1 MDNYDNLLL
10 SRSDQM
16 VYGYLPETV
25 GSDSRIGPQPP
36 LDPSE
41 KGAAEDCS
49 TRISKTPPIN
59 RGQPDEVST
68 TSPEKDEETPL
79 LVDKA

>member
-1 MDNYDNLLL
+1 MDNYDNML

-16 VYGYLPETV
+16 VHGALPETV
-25 GSDSRIGPQPP
+25 GSDSCIGTQPP

-49 TRISKTPPIN
+49 TRISKTPQSDG
-59 RGQPDEVST
+59 GQPTEVST
-68 TSPEKDEETPL
+68 TSQEKDEETPR

>member
-1 MDNYDNLLL
+1 
-10 SRSDQM
+10 M
-16 VYGYLPETV
+16 VYGALPETAD
-25 GSDSRIGPQPP
+25 SDSRIGPKPP

-49 TRISKTPPIN
+49 TRISKTPPSDG
-59 RGQPDEVST
+59 RQPAEVST

>member
-1 MDNYDNLLL
+1 MNNYDNLLL

-16 VYGYLPETV
+16 VYGALSETAN
-25 GSDSRIGPQPP
+25 SNSRIGPQPP
-36 LDPSE
+36 LDPLE

-49 TRISKTPPIN
+49 TRISKTPQSD
-59 RGQPDEVST
+59 RGQPAEVST
-68 TSPEKDEETPL
+68 TSQEKDEETPR

>member
-10 SRSDQM
+10 SSSDQL
-16 VYGYLPETV
+16 VYEATPETAN
-25 GSDSRIGPQPP
+25 SDGRIGPQPP

-49 TRISKTPPIN
+49 TRISKTPPSDG
-59 RGQPDEVST
+59 RQPAEVST